1 MFAQRM
7 IVRMSNNTPVPGDDF
22 VQSLARGIAVITCFD
37 ADHGRLTL
45 SDVAERAGLSRATAR
60 RLLLTL
66 AQLGY
71 VRVEGRVFS
80 LTPQVLRLG
89 TAYLSGMGLP
99 EVAQP
104 HLEQLTARTGESCSV
119 AVLDG
124 DDIVY
129 VARVAT
135 TRRLM
140 RAGITVGTRF
150 PAHATSMGRVLLAA
164 LPSEE
169 RRARVRAMP
178 LPALTEQTTTDPDA
192 LSSLLEEVAADGH
205 ALVDQELEPGLRSL
219 AVPVRHDDRV
229 VGALNV
235 SLAAVGPAPEARRLL
250 PNLHETADAIS
261 ADLALTR

>member
-1 MFAQRM
+1 MPNTAQGAG
-7 IVRMSNNTPVPGDDF
+7 PLPGDDF

-37 ADHGRLTL
+37 AEHGRLTL
-45 SDVAERAGLSRATAR
+45 SEVAERTGLTRATAR

-71 VRVEGRVFS
+71 VRVEGRLFA
-80 LTPQVLRLG
+80 LTPQVLQLG

-104 HLEQLTARTGESCSV
+104 HLEQLTARTGESSSV

-135 TRRLM
+135 THRLM

-164 LPSEE
+164 LPEAE
-169 RRARVRAMP
+169 RSVRVRAMALDP
-178 LPALTEQTTTDPDA
+178 LTERTTTDPDA
-192 LSSLLEEVAADGH
+192 LLYALRRVAGDGH

-219 AVPVRHDDRV
+219 AVPVRHRGAV

-235 SLAAVGPAPEARRLL
+235 SLSAVGPAETALGLL
-250 PNLHETADAIS
+250 PDLESTARAVG
-261 ADLALTR
+261 ADLDLTR

>member
-1 MFAQRM
+1 ML
-7 IVRMSNNTPVPGDDF
+7 VRMSNNEPLPGDDF
-22 VQSLARGIAVITCFD
+22 VQSLARGLAVITCFD

-45 SDVAERAGLSRATAR
+45 SEVAERAGLTRATAR

-66 AQLGY
+66 ARLGY
-71 VRVEGRVFS
+71 VRADGRSFA

-104 HLEQLTARTGESCSV
+104 HLEHLTARTGESSSV

-135 TRRLM
+135 THRLM

-164 LPSEE
+164 LGEAE
-169 RRARVRAMP
+169 CAARLRSMSLIP
-178 LPALTEQTTTDPDA
+178 LTDRTTTDAEVLAA
-192 LSSLLEEVAADGH
+192 LLRTVADTGY

-219 AVPVRHDDRV
+219 AVPVEHAGRV

-235 SLAAVGPAPEARRLL
+235 SLAAVGPA
-250 PNLHETADAIS
+250 ETALTFLADLRATARAIA

>member
-7 IVRMSNNTPVPGDDF
+7 LVRMPNSRPLPGDDF
-22 VQSLARGIAVITCFD
+22 VQSLARGLTVITCFD

-45 SDVAERAGLSRATAR
+45 SEVAERTGLTRATAR

-66 AQLGY
+66 VQLGY
-71 VRVEGRVFS
+71 VRVEGRSFS
-80 LTPQVLRLG
+80 LTPQVLQLG
-89 TAYLSGMGLP
+89 TAYLSGMALP

-104 HLEQLTARTGESCSV
+104 HLEELTARTGESSSV

-124 DDIVY
+124 SDIVY

-135 TRRLM
+135 THRLM

-164 LPSEE
+164 LPPAE
-169 RRARVRAMP
+169 RDEVLRSTTLA
-178 LPALTEQTTTDPDA
+178 ALTEHTVTDPAALAEVLDA
-192 LSSLLEEVAADGH
+192 VARDGH

-219 AVPVRHDDRV
+219 AVAVRHHRAV

-235 SLAAVGPAPEARRLL
+235 SLAAVGRADAALRLL
-250 PNLHETADAIS
+250 PDLVDAARAIG